1 MHIVIVIAAAAGI
14 LRLLKRVLPARM
26 AARVPDLP
34 AGASSVDHRHLV
46 FAVLAVVA
54 VLILINVVD
63 LGALGGN
70 VVRVFKELHGL
81 S

>member
-1 MHIVIVIAAAAGI
+1 MHLVILIAALAGI
-14 LRLLKRVLPARM
+14 LRLLKRVLPARI
-26 AARVPDLP
+26 AARLPDPP

-46 FAVLAVVA
+46 FAMLAVVA
-54 VLILINVVD
+54 VLALTNVID

>member
-1 MHIVIVIAAAAGI
+1 MHLVILIAAVAGI

-26 AARVPDLP
+26 AARLPDLP
-34 AGASSVDHRHLV
+34 AGASSVDRRHLV
-46 FAVLAVVA
+46 FAMLAVVA
-54 VLILINVVD
+54 VLALTNVVD

-70 VVRVFKELHGL
+70 VVRVFRELHGL